1 MFWGGASGH
10 TYTFARRPDGKTEI
24 DVVVV
29 GKDLKGW
36 MLGFVLGTIGK
47 SV

>member
-24 DVVVV
+24 DVVI

-36 MLGFVLGTIGK
+36 MLGVVLGTIGK